1 MDLLARGWRFK
12 INVERFFMSQLLGLE
27 LQPKDLTILQVCLR
41 GIIVLLVS
49 LVMLRRA
56 DKRFLGKM
64 LAFDVLLGFV
74 LASMLARAINCSAP
88 FIPSLVGGFFLVF
101 VHRIFA
107 TLAFHFDWFGRL
119 VTGDAEVLV
128 ENGRRRH
135 DALRK
140 NKITE
145 KDLLEEMRINGQMS
159 SIEAVGIATIER
171 NGQISVVPAQK

>member
-1 MDLLARGWRFK
+1 
-12 INVERFFMSQLLGLE
+12 MSHFLGLD

-41 GIIVLLVS
+41 GVIVFLVS
-49 LVMLRRA
+49 LVMVRVA

-64 LAFDVLLGFV
+64 SAFDVLLGFV
-74 LASMLARAINCSAP
+74 LASMLARAINGSAP
-88 FIPSLVGGFFLVF
+88 FVPSLVGGFVLVF
-101 VHRIFA
+101 VHRLFA

-119 VTGDAEVLV
+119 VKGDGEVLV
-128 ENGRRRH
+128 ENGQRRH

-145 KDLLEEMRINGQMS
+145 KDLLEELRMNGQTS
-159 SIEAVGIATIER
+159 SVEAVRTATIER

>member
-1 MDLLARGWRFK
+1 MVRL
-12 INVERFFMSQLLGLE
+12 
-27 LQPKDLTILQVCLR
+27 
-41 GIIVLLVS
+41 
-49 LVMLRRA
+49 A

-64 LAFDVLLGFV
+64 SAFDVLLGFV
-74 LASMLARAINCSAP
+74 LASMLARAINGSAP
-88 FIPSLVGGFFLVF
+88 FVPSLVGGFVLVF

-119 VTGDAEVLV
+119 VKGDAEVLV
-128 ENGRRRH
+128 ENGRRQH

-159 SIEAVGIATIER
+159 SVEAVRTATIER
-171 NGQISVVPAQK
+171 NGQISIVPGQK